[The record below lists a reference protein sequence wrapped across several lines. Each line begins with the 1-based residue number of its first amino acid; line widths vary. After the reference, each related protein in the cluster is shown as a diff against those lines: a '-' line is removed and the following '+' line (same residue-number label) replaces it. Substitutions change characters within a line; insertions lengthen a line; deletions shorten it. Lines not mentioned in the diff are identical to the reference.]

1 MKEITLPKELLN
13 LPQPWGMTHPDE
25 RRQLLGSLSYEFNS
39 IKRALN
45 VLERSLH
52 ALSQLTYNKSNCIPE
67 EMYTYWDFSAQW
79 LAERIPTLDELDLSK
94 VEEFLICDERID
106 SPSPDLIFDVAEY
119 WVWWVTWD
127 IEDAVLYW
135 VEDAL
140 MATREPILISRFLLI
155 ASRYWPKIEPRFAQ
169 SLLRRSAMIG
179 WQKARPLFDSVDPSF
194 EKQSRKCTD
203 FVKFLCFLLKDTQHH
218 VNVIVSLV
226 TSRLRNN
233 ANEIAGCRKI
243 NTEYPSFQCQAF
255 NIYLQSRNSQN
266 SNKLSHHSIVQR
278 SHPVFAAVF
287 RR

>member
-1 MKEITLPKELLN
+1 MKEITVPKELLN

-67 EMYTYWDFSAQW
+67 EMITYWAFSAQW
-79 LAERIPTLDELDLSK
+79 LAERIPTFEEFDLVK
-94 VEEFLICDERID
+94 VEQFLINDEGID

-119 WVWWVTWD
+119 WLWWMTWD
-127 IEDAVLYW
+127 IEKIVLNW

-179 WQKARPLFDSVDPSF
+179 WQKALPLFDSVEQHPNASQ
-194 EKQSRKCTD
+194 EVKETVRNYRE
-203 FVKFLCFLLKDTQHH
+203 FVLDNPEEWLPDSDVDLEWSDK
-218 VNVIVSLV
+218 
-226 TSRLRNN
+226 R
-233 ANEIAGCRKI
+233 
-243 NTEYPSFQCQAF
+243 
-255 NIYLQSRNSQN
+255 
-266 SNKLSHHSIVQR
+266 
-278 SHPVFAAVF
+278 AVF
-287 RR
+287 VPTPPALGQLAVV